1 MKLNN
6 KLGFTFIEV
15 LISTFISAI
24 VLGVIFKFLF
34 MVYDEI
40 ENNKNTIKYI
50 NSTYIL
56 RNKIIDISTK
66 FNSGELLFN
75 TD

>member
-56 RNKIIDISTK
+56 KNKIIDISTK